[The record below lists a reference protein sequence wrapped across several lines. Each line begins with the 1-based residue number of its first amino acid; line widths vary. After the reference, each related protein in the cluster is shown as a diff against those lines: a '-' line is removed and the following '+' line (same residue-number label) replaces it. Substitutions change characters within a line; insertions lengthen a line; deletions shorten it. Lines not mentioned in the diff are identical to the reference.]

1 MGAYVQCLTL
11 VEYITHMLSGE
22 VCILYFRLNSYPA
35 EFEIK
40 IMYNS
45 VIMTATDW
53 AQFILALL
61 SIGAI
66 IVGAI
71 RWYIK
76 VQVKPIVEAV
86 EDIRAETKT
95 NGGTSMRDEIKS
107 IKLEQENAREK
118 RKATSDKLDHMY
130 DVLLDF
136 VSRSK

>member
-1 MGAYVQCLTL
+1 
-11 VEYITHMLSGE
+11 
-22 VCILYFRLNSYPA
+22 
-35 EFEIK
+35 
-40 IMYNS
+40 MYNS

-53 AQFILALL
+53 AQFILTML

-76 VQVKPIVEAV
+76 VQIKPIAEAV

-95 NGGTSMRDEIKS
+95 NGGTSMRDEIKA
-107 IKLEQENAREK
+107 IKVEQEDAK
-118 RKATSDKLDHMY
+118 VLRKATSDKLDHMY

>member
-1 MGAYVQCLTL
+1 
-11 VEYITHMLSGE
+11 MLSGG
-22 VCILYFRLNSYPA
+22 VCILYFRLNSIPA

-53 AQFILALL
+53 TQFILALL

-66 IVGAI
+66 IIGAI

-76 VQVKPIVEAV
+76 IQIKPIAEAV

-95 NGGTSMRDEIKS
+95 NGGTSMRDEIKQ
-107 IKLEQENAREK
+107 IKLEQESAREK

>member
-1 MGAYVQCLTL
+1 
-11 VEYITHMLSGE
+11 
-22 VCILYFRLNSYPA
+22 
-35 EFEIK
+35 
-40 IMYNS
+40 
-45 VIMTATDW
+45 MTTTDW

-76 VQVKPIVEAV
+76 IQVKPIIDAV

-107 IKLEQENAREK
+107 IKLEQENARDK

-130 DVLLDF
+130 DLF
-136 VSRSK
+136 VEYVSKNSK

>member
-1 MGAYVQCLTL
+1 
-11 VEYITHMLSGE
+11 
-22 VCILYFRLNSYPA
+22 
-35 EFEIK
+35 
-40 IMYNS
+40 MYNS

-53 AQFILALL
+53 AQFILTML

-76 VQVKPIVEAV
+76 VQIKPIAEAV

-95 NGGTSMRDEIKS
+95 NGGTSMRDEIKA
-107 IKLEQENAREK
+107 IKIEQEDAK
-118 RKATSDKLDHMY
+118 VLRKATSDKLDHMY

>member
-1 MGAYVQCLTL
+1 MLDTVRHCMPYVVRGRFVYSIFGLTR
-11 VEYITHMLSGE
+11 IPPNFK
-22 VCILYFRLNSYPA
+22 IN
-35 EFEIK
+35 

-66 IVGAI
+66 IIGAI

-76 VQVKPIVEAV
+76 IQVKPIVDAV

-107 IKLEQENAREK
+107 IKLEQESAREK

>member
-1 MGAYVQCLTL
+1 
-11 VEYITHMLSGE
+11 MLLICCQGE

-76 VQVKPIVEAV
+76 VQVKPIVDAV

-130 DVLLDF
+130 EVLLDF